1 MSRSQRP
8 ACPDRRDTLV
18 DVASDLAR
26 RDASLEAHL
35 IACDGC
41 RDFLASVEAQRRA
54 FRDLARKSAPR
65 ELDGYVVAALQAG
78 HRQDRAIE
86 ALRSLERMPMPLDA
100 DLAIWP
106 AGAVAPAALDRLVE
120 RDLQDPTHSIA
131 RRFAGR
137 IERLQAPRELETRVA
152 TVIALSGKRRR
163 RAARGVSLALAAL
176 GLVGLSALGTWFFAT
191 RPGSVVAAGPKFVVE
206 HVHSASEL
214 DPLLGSTLASLL
226 GGLPDAEVHLKKEK
240 L

>member
-1 MSRSQRP
+1 MSRNQRP

-26 RDASLEAHL
+26 RDVSLEAHL

-41 RDFLASVEAQRRA
+41 RAFLASVEAQRRA
-54 FRDLARKSAPR
+54 LRGLPRMPAPRDL
-65 ELDGYVVAALQAG
+65 DGFVVAALQAG

-86 ALRSLERMPMPLDA
+86 ALRTLERRPMPVEA

-106 AGAVAPAALDRLVE
+106 KGAQAPAALDRLVE

-152 TVIALSGKRRR
+152 AVIALARKRRE
-163 RAARGVSLALAAL
+163 RATRGVSLALTVL
-176 GLVGLSALGTWFFAT
+176 GIAGLSALGTWFFT
-191 RPGSVVAAGPKFVVE
+191 QRPNSVVAAEPKFIVE
-206 HVHSASEL
+206 RVTSASEL
-214 DPLLGSTLASLL
+214 DPLLGSTLAGLL
-226 GGLPDAEVHLKKEK
+226 GGLPDAETLVQKEK